1 MKMKTAVA
9 VAFAAV
15 VGVKDRLGNLLSLA
29 VLVLAA
35 LIMMILNYDR
45 QIHISWSLYLIGLL
59 LSAILGILFILK
71 IVLTISP
78 KIMSVPEVPQ
88 LLEALYT
95 LLNETLDDTNKKKG
109 DISEAPVFSR
119 NVDQEVRDIL
129 DKVINDYIM
138 SWLQPLL
145 EDAHSIKD
153 IDMKLK
159 RDMWIALKKLNER
172 LSNIDKVQL
181 LASDIIQRTTE
192 HFSRLRLSMQEANKG
207 IISWDQDLITS
218 SFAKFLG
225 N

>member
-1 MKMKTAVA
+1 MKTAVA

-35 LIMMILNYDR
+35 LIMMILTYDR

-88 LLEALYT
+88 LLEALHV
-95 LLNETLDDTNKKKG
+95 LLTEKLDTNDANKKKG

-129 DKVINDYIM
+129 DKLVNDYVM

-145 EDAHSIKD
+145 EDLHTIKE
-153 IDMKLK
+153 IDTKLK
-159 RDMWIALKKLNER
+159 RDMWIGK
-172 LSNIDKVQL
+172 SN
-181 LASDIIQRTTE
+181 
-192 HFSRLRLSMQEANKG
+192 F
-207 IISWDQDLITS
+207 
-218 SFAKFLG
+218 
-225 N
+225 

>member
-1 MKMKTAVA
+1 M
-9 VAFAAV
+9 
-15 VGVKDRLGNLLSLA
+15 
-29 VLVLAA
+29 
-35 LIMMILNYDR
+35 
-45 QIHISWSLYLIGLL
+45 
-59 LSAILGILFILK
+59 
-71 IVLTISP
+71 LTIFS
-78 KIMSVPEVPQ
+78 KGGLFFEALSMAQ

-95 LLNETLDDTNKKKG
+95 LLNETLDETNKKKG

-207 IISWDQDLITS
+207 AIFWDLDLNTS
-218 SFAKFLG
+218 SSIKC
-225 N
+225 